1 MHVPATPPAWQDR
14 RILGPSSQGDK
25 SGSYRVAS
33 LCCSLSPRQ
42 TASPTQEQNAILQL
56 YDATAYQWWR
66 AGQSDTDDDLVD
78 DLEAVSTSR
87 AAASRAPQRHTPRG
101 AHSGVCQAL

>member
-1 MHVPATPPAWQDR
+1 M
-14 RILGPSSQGDK
+14 SMK
-25 SGSYRVAS
+25 
-33 LCCSLSPRQ
+33 LSAYARQ
-42 TASPTQEQNAILQL
+42 VGVIYQTT
-56 YDATAYQWWR
+56 YQWWR

-101 AHSGVCQAL
+101 AHSGVRQAL